1 MPTPRRVPA
10 RPHASRYAP
19 GLPDPDLPADEEELQ
34 HRTQPPLTGGDHDG
48 ELFPA
53 DLDLSGVDARDA
65 RFLGC
70 VVRCARADALQLAG
84 ARFVDCRIAGLGAT
98 EAPWRAGTWRDTVVE
113 GCRIGALDL
122 STASWNRV
130 LVRGGRVDFANLR
143 GAELVDVTFHG
154 VDLRD
159 LDLGSANLRRVRFS
173 GCRIG
178 RLDVAG
184 ARLEAVD
191 LRGSDITDGLDGVG
205 DLRGAVVSSSQL
217 LQLAPLMA
225 AHLGVVVED

>member
-1 MPTPRRVPA
+1 MPKPPGTTPA
-10 RPHASRYAP
+10 
-19 GLPDPDLPADEEELQ
+19 LPVPDLPADEDDLVR
-34 HRTQPPLTGGDHDG
+34 RTRPPVPAGAHDG

-53 DLDLSGVDARDA
+53 DLDLSGADARDA
-65 RFLGC
+65 QLLGC
-70 VVRCARADALQLAG
+70 VVRSARADGLHLAG
-84 ARFVDCRIAGLGAT
+84 ARLVDCRVAGLGAT
-98 EAPWRAGTWRDTVVE
+98 EAPWRAGTWRETVLE

-122 STASWNRV
+122 SSATWNRV

-143 GAELVDVTFHG
+143 GAELVDVTFDG

-159 LDLGSANLRRVRFS
+159 VDLGSARLLRVRFT

-178 RLDVAG
+178 RLDVSG

-205 DLRGAVVSSSQL
+205 DLRGAIVGPGQL
-217 LQLAPLMA
+217 LQLAPSFA
-225 AHLGVVVED
+225 EHLGVLVRD